1 MKKYLWVLAL
11 FLLNTPTILSQKN
24 TDANIIG
31 HVTSGGEHVSFATV
45 SIKGTTIGTSTDQ
58 TGHFQLINMPAGKH
72 IVRAYSI
79 GYKAAE
85 KEVTLK
91 LGETVELK
99 FELDQDLLGLD
110 EIVVTADRGEIKRME
125 SASIVNTLSP
135 KLFTSTQS
143 VTLSEGLNFSP
154 GLRMENNCQNCG
166 FTQVRMNG
174 MEGPYSQILINS
186 RPIFS
191 GLASVYGLELIPANM
206 IEKVEVVR
214 GGGSAIYGSNAIAG
228 TINIILKEPES
239 SSYEAGF
246 NTSITGVGI
255 SGSGEASADYSANLN
270 TSMIS
275 DDNKTGFSLIG
286 FTRKRNMFDANN
298 DSFSEIAALSSMTI
312 GTSIY
317 HKFGLRNKLSLD
329 FYNIKEDRDGG
340 NRFDYTIHERD
351 IAESIE
357 HNIKAGAATFE
368 QYFRAYDLLSLYI
381 STQSLDRDS
390 YYGANRSL
398 SSYGNSKDNTYNIG
412 LQYKAVFDR
421 STLIGG
427 FENISGAITDSK
439 KGFPDYANAV
449 IVNDSIISVP
459 HSENT
464 VIADQ
469 ETGTT
474 GIFFQYDL
482 KLNKAKIGFGGRFEH
497 FDITDNYS
505 SSGNN
510 SGNVFSP
517 RLNLMYEVAKPLQAR
532 VSYSKG
538 YRAPQIFNEDLHVE
552 ASGSRKVIIINDP
565 DLTQEN
571 SHSIMAS
578 LDFNKLL
585 GTVSTGFLAEFFYT
599 RLTDAFVNEIGAPD
613 EDGTVYY
620 TRKNAVGGATVSGMN
635 FELKIKPLTHFSFT
649 GGFTLQTSLYDE
661 VQQFN
666 ERSFFRTPSNYG
678 FFIADWDLTKDIC
691 LSASFNYTGDMLVPY
706 FGPDTDPD
714 TGELRESNSFYDL
727 GFKFS
732 HTIKINGASLQWYAG
747 IKNVFNS
754 YQSDFDSGINRDP
767 SYIYGPISPRS
778 IYFGIKFGNMLQ

>member
-1 MKKYLWVLAL
+1 MKKYIWVLTIL
-11 FLLNTPTILSQKN
+11 LLNSSILLSQKN

-31 HVTSGGEHVSFATV
+31 HVTSGGEHVQFATI
-45 SIKGTTIGTSTDQ
+45 SIKGTTIGTSTDE
-58 TGHFQLINMPAGKH
+58 TGHFQLINMPVGKY

-79 GYKAAE
+79 GYKAVE
-85 KEVTLK
+85 KEVILK
-91 LGETVELK
+91 QGETVELK
-99 FELDQDLLGLD
+99 FELDQDMLGLD
-110 EIVVTADRGEIKRME
+110 EIVVTADRGEIKRVE
-125 SASIVNTLSP
+125 SASIVNTLSL

-154 GLRMENNCQNCG
+154 GLRLENNCQNCG

-239 SSYEAGF
+239 STYEAGF
-246 NTSITGVGI
+246 NTNITGVGL
-255 SGSGEASADYSANLN
+255 SGSGGASADYSANLN

-275 DDNKTGFSLIG
+275 SDNKTGFSLIG

-298 DSFSEIAALSSMTI
+298 DSFSELANLSSLTI

-317 HKFGLRNKLSLD
+317 HKLGLRNKLSLD
-329 FYNIKEDRDGG
+329 FYNIKENRDGG

-351 IAESIE
+351 IAESIK
-357 HNIKAGAATFE
+357 HDIKAGAATFE
-368 QYFRAYDLLSLYI
+368 QYFRGYDLLSLYF
-381 STQSLDRDS
+381 STQLLDRDS

-398 SSYGNSKDNTYNIG
+398 GSYGKSKDKTYNIG
-412 LQYKAVFDR
+412 LQYKAVFNR

-427 FENISGAITDSK
+427 IENLSGALTDSK
-439 KGFPDYANAV
+439 LGFPDYANAV

-459 HSENT
+459 HTDNT

-469 ETGTT
+469 ETSTT
-474 GIFFQYDL
+474 GLFFQYDL
-482 KLNKAKIGFGGRFEH
+482 KLNRAKIGFGGRFEH
-497 FDITDNYS
+497 YAITDNFS

-517 RLNLMYEVAKPLQAR
+517 RINLMYELAKTLQAR
-532 VSYSKG
+532 ISYSQG
-538 YRAPQIFNEDLHVE
+538 YRAPQLFNEDLHVE
-552 ASGSRKVIIINDP
+552 ASASRKVIVVNDP

-571 SHSIMAS
+571 SHSLMAS
-578 LDFNKLL
+578 LDFNKLV
-585 GTVSTGFLAEFFYT
+585 GTINTGLLAEFFYT

-613 EDGTVYY
+613 KDGTVYY
-620 TRKNAVGGATVSGMN
+620 TRRNSDGGATVTGMN
-635 FELKIKPLTHFSFT
+635 IEFRLKPLTHFSFT
-649 GGFTLQTSLYDE
+649 GGLTIQKSLYDE
-661 VQQFN
+661 VQQFS

-678 FFIADWDLTKDIC
+678 FFIADWDITQKIC
-691 LSASFNYTGDMLVPY
+691 LSASFNYTGEMRVPY
-706 FGPDTDPD
+706 FGPETDPD
-714 TGELRESNSFYDL
+714 TGELRDSNPFYDL
-727 GFKFS
+727 GLKFS
-732 HTIKINGASLQWYAG
+732 HTIKVQGASVQWYLG
-747 IKNVFNS
+747 IKNIFNS
-754 YQSDFDSGINRDP
+754 YQSDFDSGVNRDP
-767 SYIYGPISPRS
+767 SYIYGPVSPRTL
-778 IYFGIKFGNMLQ
+778 YLGIRFGNMLK

>member
-1 MKKYLWVLAL
+1 MKKYLWILAL
-11 FLLNTPTILSQKN
+11 LLNSQIILSQKN
-24 TDANIIG
+24 TDVNIIG

-45 SIKGTTIGTSTDQ
+45 SLKGTTIGTSTDE
-58 TGHFQLINMPAGKH
+58 TGHFQLINMPVGKH

-79 GYKAAE
+79 GYKAVE
-85 KEVTLK
+85 KEITLK
-91 LGETVELK
+91 MGETAELK
-99 FELDQDLLGLD
+99 FEIEQDMLGLD
-110 EIVVTADRGEIKRME
+110 EIVVTADRGEIKRVE

-154 GLRMENNCQNCG
+154 GLRLENNCQNCG

-228 TINIILKEPES
+228 TINIILKEPEA

-246 NTSITGVGI
+246 NTNIIGVGMP
-255 SGSGEASADYSANLN
+255 GSGGPAADYSADLN

-275 DDNKTGFSLIG
+275 SDNKTGFSLIG
-286 FTRKRNMFDANN
+286 FTRKKNMFDANN
-298 DSFSEIAALSSMTI
+298 DSFSEAAALSSLTL

-317 HKFGLRNKLSLD
+317 HKFGLRNKLSVD

-357 HNIKAGAATFE
+357 HDIKAGAATFE
-368 QYFRAYDLLSLYI
+368 QYFRAYDLLSVYF
-381 STQSLDRDS
+381 STQLLDRDS

-398 SSYGNSKDNTYNIG
+398 SSYGKSKDKTYNIG

-459 HSENT
+459 HTDNT

-474 GIFFQYDL
+474 GVFFQYDL
-482 KLNKAKIGFGGRFEH
+482 KLNRAKIGLGGRFEH
-497 FDITDNYS
+497 FVITDNYS

-517 RLNLMYEVAKPLQAR
+517 RINLMYEVTKPLQAR
-532 VSYSKG
+532 LSYSQG

-552 ASGSRKVIIINDP
+552 ASGSRKVIIVNDP
-565 DLTQEN
+565 DLKEEN

-578 LDFNKLL
+578 LDYNGFV
-585 GTVSTGFLAEFFYT
+585 GTVNTGILAEFFYT

-613 EDGTVYY
+613 ADGTVYY
-620 TRKNAVGGATVSGMN
+620 TRMNSEGGATVSGIN
-635 FELKIKPLTHFSFT
+635 IELKLKPLTHFSFT
-649 GGFTLQTSLYDE
+649 GGFTLQKSLYDE
-661 VQQFN
+661 VQEFN

-691 LSASFNYTGDMLVPY
+691 LSSSFNYTGKMLVPY
-706 FGPDTDPD
+706 FGPDTDPN
-714 TGELRESNSFYDL
+714 TGELRESGQFYDL

-732 HTIKINGASLQWYAG
+732 HTIKINSASVQWYAG

-754 YQSDFDSGINRDP
+754 YQSDFDSGVNRDP
-767 SYIYGPISPRS
+767 SYIYGPVSPRTL
-778 IYFGIKFGNMLQ
+778 YVGIRFGNMLN